1 MALFGLF
8 GKEKKKHRAYHAD
21 RTRHSS
27 EFEAQ
32 LVRSPKAERA
42 FVSLLVRMMCED
54 GIVDEEEYTQ
64 VINSAMEC
72 VQLDDYA
79 LRKIVDA
86 TLANDDTNVNHE
98 LAALMRE
105 STEYD
110 RSNLIQQL
118 WNVAMADGEI
128 SEYEDK
134 LIRRA
139 AAALKVELRD

>member
-8 GKEKKKHRAYHAD
+8 GSGKKKSRSYHAD
-21 RTRHSS
+21 RSGRSS
-27 EFEAQ
+27 EHEAQ
-32 LVRSPKAERA
+32 LVRSPASERA

-54 GIVDEEEYTQ
+54 GVVDEEEYAQ

-79 LRKIVDA
+79 VRKIVDA
-86 TLANDDTNVNHE
+86 ALASDDVGVNRE
-98 LAALMRE
+98 LATFMHE

-118 WNVAMADGEI
+118 WNIAMADGEI
-128 SEYEDK
+128 SDYEAR

-139 AAALKVELRD
+139 AVALKVKIKE